1 MLYSSVSTRLNN
13 RFCCITKTFNGTNEK
28 WNTNSTKR
36 KRYVMADRSTPTEH
50 FNAVSHVCI
59 SRAVCAFCSIPFRF
73 GTEWRVIQQ
82 TNEQDFSLYM
92 NTLFLSFHMSVCVC
106 VCMHNWFTNKNS
118 VLMVRRPFWA
128 WVSMYVC
135 TEVNASDSVS
145 SYLLKVIRDILC
157 SDREG
162 NSNVSKIGEYRCTV
176 SNHRL
181 NMDIHFI
188 LLRNQQHFFSFA
200 QSDGMNACTGTGSYK

>member
-73 GTEWRVIQQ
+73 GTEWRAIQQ

-92 NTLFLSFHMSVCVC
+92 NTLFLSFHMSLCVC
-106 VCMHNWFTNKNS
+106 VHAQLIYQQKQCSYGEKTILGMSYGWACMCVPKWMQAIQLAVTYWKLYETYC
-118 VLMVRRPFWA
+118 VATGRGTQM
-128 WVSMYVC
+128 WV
-135 TEVNASDSVS
+135 
-145 SYLLKVIRDILC
+145 K
-157 SDREG
+157 
-162 NSNVSKIGEYRCTV
+162 
-176 SNHRL
+176 
-181 NMDIHFI
+181 
-188 LLRNQQHFFSFA
+188 
-200 QSDGMNACTGTGSYK
+200 